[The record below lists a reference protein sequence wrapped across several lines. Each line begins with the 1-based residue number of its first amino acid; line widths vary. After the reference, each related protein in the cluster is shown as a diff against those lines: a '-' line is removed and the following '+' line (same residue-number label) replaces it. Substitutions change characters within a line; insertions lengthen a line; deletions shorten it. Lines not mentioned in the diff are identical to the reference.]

1 MDAVLDFKRAG
12 LGDSPVPKRPVS
24 RADMGAEVIFRRVPP
39 SLLKPQVSK
48 TPYVE
53 ASKYRK

>member
-24 RADMGAEVIFRRVPP
+24 RADMGAEVIFRRV
-39 SLLKPQVSK
+39 QIGRAHV
-48 TPYVE
+48 
-53 ASKYRK
+53 